1 MSRASQGRP
10 QGRRTPPLAA
20 ALAVIVCLAAPAGAS
35 AADRLVNT
43 GTGTDAGSCL
53 AVSCK
58 TVAYG
63 LGQSVSGDRILVA
76 PGTYTE
82 QVTVGAGRTLIGTGA
97 SRPVIDG
104 GAQTAVTVN
113 GAGAQ
118 VTGLRLRGDNH
129 GLLIFGA
136 ATTALVTDDVFD
148 DPAVNID
155 GKVSITTGAATLSGN
170 QFISTAASGSTRALI
185 STSAQ
190 PVDIGHND
198 FADFFESI
206 RFTGAPATPPVI
218 HDNTISGVRGDGQFI
233 GSGIWVYG
241 DVLISDNVI
250 GAAPLPTPLPPNPPI
265 AFGVTSRDIGVPVVP
280 ATVRSARNRIFG
292 FTVAGIDAEFS
303 SPASRFIA
311 TGDLIT
317 RNGQGYK
324 LFGGDPHLTGVT
336 AYDNGYADVSVN
348 NATLTLASS
357 IIGPAGVEANNGASC
372 TITDSRG
379 PMAGSAG
386 CGDFQTSAD
395 PAFTGPGDY
404 TLTASSPLID
414 AGAAAAPAAGEVD
427 LAGTARAVVGLAGG
441 ACAAPRRDMGAYEF
455 TPATAIVCPTPPVV
469 DPDPPP
475 VVPPPVTPPVTPHAA
490 ALTVLGDAGRTLK
503 VKVDKGRASSLAA
516 GAVGKRKVLSAATH
530 TVRLTARHT
539 KAVTARVTLVPGRL
553 AALVVTRS
561 HGRLRARVVSV
572 AAGARRLVSLVPGAL
587 RVRIGGA
594 TTTKLRHGAFA
605 TVAAGAVR
613 VTVGRV
619 KVALPAGAQ
628 LTVLTRH
635 GRRVVGVTRTA

>member
-10 QGRRTPPLAA
+10 QGRRTAPLAA
-20 ALAVIVCLAAPAGAS
+20 ALAVVVGLAAPAGAS

-63 LGQSVSGDRILVA
+63 LGQSVPGDRVLVA

-136 ATTALVTDDVFD
+136 ATTALVTDNVFD

-198 FADFFESI
+198 FADFFESV

-218 HDNTISGVRGDGQFI
+218 HDNTISGVRGNGQFI

-250 GAAPLPTPLPPNPPI
+250 GAAPLPTPLPPNSPI
-265 AFGVTSRDIGVPVVP
+265 AFGITSRDVGVPVVP
-280 ATVRSARNRIFG
+280 ATVRTARNRIFG

-311 TGDLIT
+311 AGDVLS

-336 AYDNGYADVSVN
+336 AYDNGYADVAVN
-348 NATLTLASS
+348 NATLTVASS
-357 IIGPAGVEANNGASC
+357 IIGPAGVEANNGATC
-372 TITDSRG
+372 AITDSRG

-395 PAFTGPGDY
+395 PAFAGPGDY
-404 TLTASSPLID
+404 RLTAGSPLVD
-414 AGAAAAPAAGEVD
+414 AGAIAAPAAGEVD
-427 LAGTARAVVGLAGG
+427 LAGTARAVVGLAAG

-455 TPATAIVCPTPPVV
+455 TPPVAIVCPPPPVV
-469 DPDPPP
+469 DPPPGTPPP
-475 VVPPPVTPPVTPHAA
+475 VVTPPVTPHAA
-490 ALTVLGDAGRTLK
+490 ALTVLGDAGRT
-503 VKVDKGRASSLAA
+503 VKVSVDGARASSLAA
-516 GAVGKRKVLSAATH
+516 GAVGKRVTLSAATH
-530 TVRLTARHT
+530 TVRLTARGT
-539 KAVTARVTLVPGRL
+539 KAVTARVVLKPGRL

-561 HGRLRARVVSV
+561 RGRLRARVVSV
-572 AAGARRLVSLVPGAL
+572 GAGSRRLVSLVPGTL

-594 TTTKLRHGAFA
+594 KTAKLRHGAFA
-605 TVAAGAVR
+605 TVVAGAAR
-613 VTVGRV
+613 VTVGKV

-635 GRRVVGVTRTA
+635 GRRILGVARAA